1 MATKPTLTI
10 GDLVP
15 KATARG
21 LELPAGVAKALLTH
35 ASLDE
40 ARVMMCGLGID
51 GTGDS
56 AWLCATDGHRLIRM
70 PIAGKVPDGIGTVI
84 TKDEIDRAIARA
96 DAKDVIA
103 HGETG
108 APLIVLPWCKESD
121 WAFPP
126 TGQVVPVGNERGEGE
141 TPWFNPAYMAQAF
154 KIGETFCKL
163 TKETLAISMGVT
175 HTGGGL
181 DPIRIDVNARNVC
194 IAQVVVMPF
203 RADACKLP
211 ATHRPKGP
219 MHVSGPN
226 GVEFVPSDDEA
237 PVDPAVARAE
247 GDPIEESA
255 PMPEPKV
262 KRTRAP
268 RKAKADSETAH
279 MRAEAA

>member
-35 ASLDE
+35 ASQDCT
-40 ARVMMCGLGID
+40 RVHLVGLGID
-51 GTGDS
+51 GGGDS
-56 AWLCATDGHRLIRM
+56 AWLCATDGCRLVRM
-70 PIAGKVPDGIGTVI
+70 PIAGTVPDGIGNVI
-84 TKDEIDRAIARA
+84 TKDEIERAIARA

-108 APLIVLPWCKESD
+108 APLIVLPWVNESS
-121 WAFPP
+121 WSFPP
-126 TGQVVPVGNERGEGE
+126 TGQVVPVGNERGKGE
-141 TPWFNPAYMAQAF
+141 TPWFNPAYMAGAF

-175 HTGGGL
+175 HTGGDL

-194 IAQVVVMPF
+194 IAQVVIMPM
-203 RADACKLP
+203 RADACALP
-211 ATHRPKGP
+211 ETHR
-219 MHVSGPN
+219 
-226 GVEFVPSDDEA
+226 GVEEY
-237 PVDPAVARAE
+237 VAMTQDQR
-247 GDPIEESA
+247 DSA
-255 PMPEPKV
+255 ATTIAAPKV

-268 RKAKADSETAH
+268 RKGKADSETAH

>member
-70 PIAGKVPDGIGTVI
+70 PIKGTVPAGIGNVI

-108 APLIVLPWCKESD
+108 APLIVLPWCKESEIR
-121 WAFPP
+121 FVP
-126 TGQVVPVGNERGEGE
+126 TSHVVPVGEQRGEGE
-141 TPWFNPAYMAQAF
+141 APWFNPAYLAAAF
-154 KIGETFCKL
+154 KIGETFVKL
-163 TKETLAISMGVT
+163 TRESLAISMGVT
-175 HTGGGL
+175 HMGAGL
-181 DPIRIDVNARNVC
+181 DPIRVDVNARGSC
-194 IAQVVVMPF
+194 IAQIVVMPF
-203 RADACKLP
+203 RADPCKLP
-211 ATHRPKGP
+211 ATHTGAVPY
-219 MHVSGPN
+219 
-226 GVEFVPSDDEA
+226 VEMTQDQRDAVATTA
-237 PVDPAVARAE
+237 PV
-247 GDPIEESA
+247 
-255 PMPEPKV
+255 K
-262 KRTRAP
+262 AP
-268 RKAKADSETAH
+268 RKARKGKADSETAH
-279 MRAEAA
+279 IRAEAA